1 MRYMASRQGVWLVAW
16 RQLKWAKSARRRI
29 NYKTEITLVGNLLS
43 PMSCNRL
50 ILQVAVSVLV
60 LIGYLL

>member
-16 RQLKWAKSARRRI
+16 RQLEWAKERSQADQLQNR
-29 NYKTEITLVGNLLS
+29 NYLVGNLLS